1 MAEPKGL
8 GSKILGV
15 FLTTDEAE
23 KQAESEEGEKSAA
36 DVVAELARSSGQA
49 AAATGGPP
57 TAAEA
62 AAFARN
68 APAGPGASVDF
79 DAVFRDAGLDGQELD
94 RVRKAE
100 ELLKGL
106 PAGIGKDVQRQI
118 VETSLKAF
126 GFEVAKIVAAAQMQL
141 KALDTYV
148 RVHEGGTQKAIAE
161 AEAQVV
167 ALQEK
172 IAAVR
177 RDIEKKQAALA
188 STSQAALARKAQVS
202 QVLDFFAAP
211 SAPPPPKA

>member
-49 AAATGGPP
+49 AAATGGP

-68 APAGPGASVDF
+68 APAGPGAEVDF